1 MHHDSATG
9 SHPKSESIQLVT
21 FRVEDSWMGVN
32 IDHVQELNRHIES
45 TRVPAVDSYVS
56 GVVHLRGEVVTLIDL
71 RILLGYSPAEST
83 ESQKA
88 IVIDLG
94 DERIGMLVDH
104 VDDVCTFSCDQIEDY
119 PSHLHQS
126 NYDYFESIINTD
138 HKVISVLNIANVLSV
153 SLTH

>member
-1 MHHDSATG
+1 MQNDRAIASPQKADF
-9 SHPKSESIQLVT
+9 IQLVT
-21 FRVEDSWMGVN
+21 FRVEDSWMGIN
-32 IDHVQELNRHIES
+32 IDHIQELNRHIEP

-71 RILLGYSPAEST
+71 RILLGYPQAEST

-88 IVIDLG
+88 IVVDPG

>member
-1 MHHDSATG
+1 MHHDRATG

-71 RILLGYSPAEST
+71 RILLGYPPAEST

-119 PSHLHQS
+119 PSHLQQA
-126 NYDYFESIINTD
+126 NFDYFESIINTEQ
-138 HKVISVLNIANVLSV
+138 KVISVLNIANVLSV